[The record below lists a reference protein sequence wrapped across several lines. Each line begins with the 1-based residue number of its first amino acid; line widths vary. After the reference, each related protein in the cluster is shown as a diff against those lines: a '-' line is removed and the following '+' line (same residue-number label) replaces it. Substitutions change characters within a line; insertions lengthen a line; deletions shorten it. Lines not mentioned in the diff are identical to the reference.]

1 MALDQ
6 ATLAATQ
13 ERIRE
18 IQASASSEAAAQ
30 AQIAR
35 EAQEAFGSGAAAALA
50 QATGMGEAD
59 IRRAAS
65 DVGAPLTTTSVADR
79 VSSGEITREQA
90 QELVNASVGLPAS
103 TAAPVTPP
111 TRDEQIASQFYGLGE
126 ASIPE
131 YVSLAMSQGYS
142 AEDVARALGV
152 PERAAE
158 FQGYM
163 DQYGG
168 EVPPA
173 DLASMFPGLDL
184 SGLEL
189 TGDVETDL
197 NLLRAEYIKQATE
210 LAGREFQQYPGERVV
225 GFTPAEQE
233 ARQRMLDLSQAGV
246 GFPQVETALGVAGQ
260 VAGYTP
266 SLLRDVDL
274 EPYQTQYQEG
284 VTDIALR
291 ELDRQR
297 QMRQQDIA
305 QQAIGASA
313 FGGSRQGIVE
323 SELERTYAQQAGD
336 IATRGAQAGLEYA
349 QRGALAD
356 LAAQQA
362 APGIQL
368 QGASALSQGANQ
380 LRAMGYS
387 DAEVAQALG
396 QSERALGQAEA
407 DVGYQTFLDAQA
419 FPSQQLAYLT
429 APLGG
434 SAVQQT
440 AQIDQ
445 PSFIQ
450 SGLGTIGALGSTY
463 NLLTGGTVFGGEGSL
478 FGGQGSV
485 FGNPFG

>member
-18 IQASASSEAAAQ
+18 IQASAPSESAAN

-35 EAQEAFGSGAAAALA
+35 EAREAFGEDAASALA
-50 QATGMGEAD
+50 QATGASETEIESLSRQAGEPVLSRS
-59 IRRAAS
+59 RRRQIQEDMSAI
-65 DVGAPLTTTSVADR
+65 DQAPSTSIID
-79 VSSGEITREQA
+79 
-90 QELVNASVGLPAS
+90 
-103 TAAPVTPP
+103 
-111 TRDEQIASQFYGLGE
+111 
-126 ASIPE
+126 
-131 YVSLAMSQGYS
+131 YVSLATRKGYT
-142 AEDVARALGV
+142 AQEIADAIDQPL
-152 PERAAE
+152 RAAE

-163 DQYGG
+163 DQYAG
-168 EVPPA
+168 EVPPV
-173 DLASMFPGLDL
+173 DLSSLFPGLDL

-197 NLLRAEYIKQATE
+197 DLLRAEYIKQATE
-210 LAGREFQQYPGERVV
+210 LAGRDFEQYTGERVLE
-225 GFTPAEQE
+225 FTPAEQA
-233 ARQRMLDLSQAGV
+233 ARQRMLYLSQAGV

-266 SLLRDVDL
+266 SLLRDVNL

-323 SELERTYAQQAGD
+323 SELERAYAQQAGD

-362 APGIQL
+362 APGVQL
-368 QGASALSQGANQ
+368 QGASALSQGRN
-380 LRAMGYS
+380 G
-387 DAEVAQALG
+387 
-396 QSERALGQAEA
+396 
-407 DVGYQTFLDAQA
+407 
-419 FPSQQLAYLT
+419 
-429 APLGG
+429 
-434 SAVQQT
+434 
-440 AQIDQ
+440 
-445 PSFIQ
+445 
-450 SGLGTIGALGSTY
+450 
-463 NLLTGGTVFGGEGSL
+463 L
-478 FGGQGSV
+478 FGCRSRASAWAG
-485 FGNPFG
+485 